1 MKSKMKILS
10 KILCIIA
17 LMAIVTSNPLHSQE
31 SGEVSLNIP
40 STGET
45 VSDIAPEFD
54 PEEVSQIEDQIKV
67 ASERGDRLLASG
79 LERKLGSILPRRE
92 TAMPVPDKAIEFDN
106 SMSGEEA
113 GDWAQGAPV
122 ILNGAVNDNI
132 SQYHRQIEMKNG
144 EDGNI
149 YVAVNRLQNGLV
161 WKSKVDVYRSS
172 NGGKT
177 WVNCASVQSSSYYT
191 YSIAMTVE
199 SKDNT
204 NPDSTRLN
212 LFFTGSAS
220 SSNTAAKLYYA
231 TFRRNG
237 TGYYSALIAEP
248 SSGFSFHSLSA
259 VSDGAFFSSAT
270 YFGVVACESDLT
282 ETSATRIKIFRTTN
296 WGSSFTFASILT
308 GGIDYYPSAQFF
320 NGSTDEV
327 WIAVERRVSSSEK
340 QIRLLKTPWSVSS
353 SFTTSYITTGLYR
366 YEKPCLSVKQNN
378 PCDTAMITCTRN
390 NIPVYHYTTDAN
402 TAWVTNL
409 GITSSA
415 SQNKA
420 FTWCTSVQS
429 GERPFTVLF
438 ATNDGQEVSVREY
451 AAGSPALNIQ
461 FMVNSYIFSP
471 VISPVCVT
479 RQTIEGTISMIAY
492 AGEDGDNAYCDSE
505 GHKFI
510 SLKLLP
516 QGLYNPASNSMTVN
530 DVVSIVIKDNNA
542 PYQTIDSVSA
552 MIEQNTMTT
561 TSAYPT
567 VTPVK
572 LTNLQEN
579 NSYYIVIRHRNS
591 IETWSSV
598 WVPSYH
604 DTITY
609 DFTSAANKA
618 FGSNMVQVDASPSVF
633 AIYSGDVNQD
643 GTIDGSDLSLID
655 NDISSFS
662 SGYLLTDLNGD
673 QFVDASDAALADNN
687 AYRFISVM
695 RP

>member
-1 MKSKMKILS
+1 MAILS
-10 KILCIIA
+10 KFLCIIA
-17 LMAIVTSNPLHSQE
+17 LTAIVTSTDLHSQG
-31 SGEVSLNIP
+31 SGELSLNVP
-40 STGET
+40 SNAET
-45 VSDIAPEFD
+45 VTNTTPEYNA
-54 PEEVSQIEDQIKV
+54 EEVSQIEDQIKD
-67 ASERGDRLLASG
+67 ANERGDRATASV
-79 LERKLGSILPRRE
+79 LERKLGSVLPPRE
-92 TAMPVPDKAIEFDN
+92 MVTPVPDKAIEFDN

-113 GDWAQGAPV
+113 GDWALGAPV
-122 ILNGAVNDNI
+122 ITNGEVNDNI
-132 SQYHRQIEMKNG
+132 SQYHRQIEMKTG

-161 WKSKVDVYRSS
+161 WKSKVEVYRSS

-177 WVNCASVQSSSYYT
+177 WISCASVQSSSYYT

-199 SKDNT
+199 SRDNN
-204 NPDSTRLN
+204 NPDSTRVN

-220 SSNTAAKLYYA
+220 SSNTAAKLYFA

-237 TGYYSALIAEP
+237 TGYYSAHIADP
-248 SSGFSFHSLSA
+248 SSGYSFHSLSA

-282 ETSATRIKIFRTTN
+282 ETSATRFKVFRTTN
-296 WGSSFTFASILT
+296 WGSSFAFASILT
-308 GGIDYYPSAQFF
+308 GGVDYYPSAQFF
-320 NGSTDEV
+320 NGTADEI
-327 WIAVERRVSSSEK
+327 WIAVERRVSQSEK

-353 SFTTSYITTGLYR
+353 SFSTSYITTGLYK

-461 FMVNSYIFSP
+461 FMVNSYPFSS

-516 QGLYNPASNSMTVN
+516 QGLYNPASNSMTAS

-542 PYQTIDSVSA
+542 PYLTIDSVSA
-552 MIEQNTMTT
+552 MIEPNTMTT

-567 VTPVK
+567 VSPVK
-572 LTNLQEN
+572 LTSLQEN
-579 NSYYIVIRHRNS
+579 NSYYIVVRHRNS

-598 WVPSYH
+598 WVPSYL

-609 DFTSAANKA
+609 DFTSAVNRA
-618 FGSNMVQVDASPSVF
+618 FGNNLAQVDVSPSTF
-633 AIYSGDVNQD
+633 AMYSGDVNQD

-687 AYRFISVM
+687 AYMFISVM